1 MKGDEGLTC
10 ILHPLNPDKHR
21 GFQGKDEGY
30 LRNPIMNSSSF
41 ACGSSM
47 GDSKAPFR
55 ACGTNKLKLRH
66 HE

>member
-1 MKGDEGLTC
+1 MKGEIDPSPSETPINTG
-10 ILHPLNPDKHR
+10 DFKEKMK
-21 GFQGKDEGY
+21 GEGY

-55 ACGTNKLKLRH
+55 ACGTNKLKLRTL
-66 HE
+66 